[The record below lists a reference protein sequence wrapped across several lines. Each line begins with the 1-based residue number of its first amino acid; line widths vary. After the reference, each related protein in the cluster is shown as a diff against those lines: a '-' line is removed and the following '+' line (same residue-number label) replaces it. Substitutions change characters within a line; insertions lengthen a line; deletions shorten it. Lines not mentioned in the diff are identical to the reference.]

1 MKKRIVSTAQIAAFK
16 ALLVSEEK
24 SAATTEKYIRD
35 VKAFAEYM
43 QNNEI
48 TKESVLAYKKHIQQ
62 NYAVRSVNSMIA
74 SINGFFSFLC
84 WYDLKHNTDYVVIL
98 FEIA

>member
-16 ALLVSEEK
+16 VLLVSEEK

-62 NYAVRSVNSMIA
+62 KNCQWGWTKQQICGRGN
-74 SINGFFSFLC
+74 
-84 WYDLKHNTDYVVIL
+84 
-98 FEIA
+98 